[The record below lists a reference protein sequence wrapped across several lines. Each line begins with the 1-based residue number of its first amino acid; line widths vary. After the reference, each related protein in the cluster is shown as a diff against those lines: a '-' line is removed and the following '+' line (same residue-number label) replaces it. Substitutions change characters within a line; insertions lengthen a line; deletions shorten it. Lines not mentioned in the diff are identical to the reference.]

1 MHRRTFITSAA
12 VSPFVLSRI
21 ACQTPA
27 VTAFVVRSAED
38 RQGQRL
44 VLAGRTPTHRK
55 ISTQDSA
62 GALFLLEHRD
72 MGRGGPARHVHFEQD
87 EWFYAVK
94 GEFAVEVG
102 GEVFRL
108 NAGDLVFA
116 PRNVPHAWACVSDTG
131 TIVAGVQPALTF
143 ERFIERLGALAN
155 PLEGDAL
162 EKLFADHGM
171 KIVGPPLEL
180 R

>member
-12 VSPFVLSRI
+12 SPFVLSRI
-21 ACQTPA
+21 APQTPA
-27 VTAFVVRSAED
+27 VPAFVVRSAED

-72 MGRGGPARHVHFEQD
+72 MGRGGPPRHVHFEQD

-116 PRNVPHAWACVSDTG
+116 PRNVPHAWACVSDTPG
-131 TIVAGVQPALTF
+131 TIVIGVQPALTI
-143 ERFIERLGALAN
+143 ERFIERLGALAK
-155 PLEGDAL
+155 PLEGVAL
-162 EKLFADHGM
+162 AKLYADHGM
-171 KIVGPPLEL
+171 KIVGPLLEL